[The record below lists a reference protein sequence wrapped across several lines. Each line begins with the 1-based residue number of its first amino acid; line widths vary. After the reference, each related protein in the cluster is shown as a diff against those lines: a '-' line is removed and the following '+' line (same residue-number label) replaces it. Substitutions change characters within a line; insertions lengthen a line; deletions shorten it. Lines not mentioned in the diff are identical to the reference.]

1 MSLDRFDDLHG
12 AGDPAVDAARELA
25 LARQDADALAA
36 GIATAED
43 ETAPAFRAATERVG
57 LAEAAL
63 IDAVP
68 STLEGALAKLLF
80 HIDWMN
86 ESCGCL
92 NIRGG
97 HPLSRSVEN
106 LITGLEAIA
115 RQHRAEPRQP
125 VRGRPGG
132 RTRRGA
138 RMALTGADAAPRA
151 AHQEGEDRSG
161 RN

>member
-1 MSLDRFDDLHG
+1 MALDRFADLG
-12 AGDPAVDAARELA
+12 VPGDPAVDAARELA

-43 ETAPAFRAATERVG
+43 ETAPAFRAATDRVG
-57 LAEAAL
+57 NAEAAL

-92 NIRGG
+92 NARGG
-97 HPLSRSVEN
+97 HPMSRSVEN
-106 LITGLEAIA
+106 LIIGLEAIA
-115 RQHRAEPRQP
+115 RQHRAEPRPP
-125 VRGRPGG
+125 VRGRTGG
-132 RTRRGA
+132 RTRQGA
-138 RMALTGADAAPRA
+138 RTVRSGADAAPLA
-151 AHQEGEDRSG
+151 AHPEAEDRSG
-161 RN
+161 ST